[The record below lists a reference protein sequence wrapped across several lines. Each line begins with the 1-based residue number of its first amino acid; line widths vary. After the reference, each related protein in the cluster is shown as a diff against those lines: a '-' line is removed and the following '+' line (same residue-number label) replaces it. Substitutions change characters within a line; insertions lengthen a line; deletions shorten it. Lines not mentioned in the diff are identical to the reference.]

1 MPCLFLQHL
10 ILKMDYLVLCHNIL
24 HKYQYTKKF
33 NGTEVCSDE
42 LLEEICRKQEE
53 RYTHGEISRKYYRS
67 FVTAAFRIRSYVNTG
82 VVDFSLVKNTKLYK
96 PGAEYQELI
105 DSALK
110 ETGVSQNHQYKLGII
125 MRQFLCYYEKSH
137 KSISEITDRDF
148 IEFIPVVA
156 KKNPII

>member
-1 MPCLFLQHL
+1 MIKIKDAVDGVIDAMRLRGCCDYT
-10 ILKMDYLVLCHNIL
+10 LKEIRWSV
-24 HKYQYTKKF
+24 YTPIIRYHRD
-33 NGTEVCSDE
+33 NDTEVCSDE

-125 MRQFLCYYEKSH
+125 MRQFFFFFEK
-137 KSISEITDRDF
+137 
-148 IEFIPVVA
+148 
-156 KKNPII
+156 